1 MDIPLLDL
9 TAQYEAL
16 ADDLEL
22 AIVKV
27 IRSQR
32 FIGGPEVTS
41 FETEAAA
48 MLGSPHAIACAS
60 GTDALLLALWALNIG
75 EGDEVIT
82 TPFTFFATA
91 GAVARL
97 GATPVFVDILPD
109 SFQIDPEAV
118 EAALSPRTRAIIPVH
133 LFGVTCDLDALSA
146 IAKPRGIAIIEDAA
160 QSMGSTLHG
169 RQTGSIGDLGCF
181 SFFPSKN
188 LGAWGDGGLVT
199 AQDGAVADAVRSLRS
214 HGAFPRKYFHDR
226 VGTNSR
232 LDALQAAILRVK
244 LPHLLDWATAR
255 REKVSRYQQLI
266 TQQGLQQ
273 LVRFQAVPDGCV
285 PAFHQCVVRV
295 PQRDALGQFLT
306 EAGIGNAVY
315 YPRPLHLQDCFAEL
329 GYQAGDL
336 PVAEQACEEV
346 LALPIFPELRDDQ
359 QQAVIDRMAAFF
371 DNPAAAS

>member
-1 MDIPLLDL
+1 MNIPLLDL
-9 TAQYEAL
+9 SDQYEAL
-16 ADDLEL
+16 ANDLEAAL
-22 AIVKV
+22 ARVV
-27 IRSQR
+27 QSQR
-32 FIGGPEVTS
+32 FIGGPEVAA
-41 FETEAAA
+41 FESETAA
-48 MLGSPHAIACAS
+48 MLGSPNAIACAS
-60 GTDALLLALWALNIG
+60 GTDALLLALWALGIG

-91 GAVARL
+91 GAIARL
-97 GATPVFVDILPD
+97 GATPVFVDIIPD

-118 EAALSPRTRAIIPVH
+118 EAAITTRTRAIIPVH
-133 LFGVTCDLDALSA
+133 LFGVACDLDALSRLTET
-146 IAKPRGIAIIEDAA
+146 RGIAIIEDAA

-199 AQDGAVADAVRSLRS
+199 ARDSAVADTVRSLRS
-214 HGAFPRKYFHDR
+214 HGAFPTKYFHDR

-244 LPHLLDWATAR
+244 LPHLLDWGAAR
-255 REKVSRYQQLI
+255 RQRVARYQELI
-266 TQQGLQQ
+266 QERGLENH
-273 LVRFQAVPDGCV
+273 VRFQSVTEGCV

-315 YPRPLHLQDCFAEL
+315 YPRPLHLQECFAHL
-329 GYQAGDL
+329 GYRVGQL
-336 PVAEQACEEV
+336 PVAEQACDEV

-359 QQAVIDRMAAFF
+359 QQAVIDRIAAFF
-371 DNPAAAS
+371 DAQAPTS